1 MARRPAFQV
10 ASDPARPQPKSVVY
24 ADWRGE
30 DWLPGG
36 GRRCRH
42 LPSDCVF
49 DVTWQHGMKPHAE
62 LREGSCEPELRRVA
76 EAFFSVF
83 RQRRSAATRPYPL
96 AIARRSAGKAHSGKR
111 PVLRRRKLFLF

>member
-1 MARRPAFQV
+1 MARGPAFQ
-10 ASDPARPQPKSVVY
+10 AAPDPARPQPKSVVY

-36 GRRCRH
+36 GRRCRD

-76 EAFFSVF
+76 EAFFLFFGSVDQQP
-83 RQRRSAATRPYPL
+83 RGPVPRR
-96 AIARRSAGKAHSGKR
+96 
-111 PVLRRRKLFLF
+111 